1 MSNSNDFLY
10 TKDHEWLDQS
20 GGDIITV
27 GITDHAQQNLGD
39 IVFVELPEVGESVEE
54 SDPIGS
60 IESVKAVSE
69 IFTPVKGVITEVNKE
84 LTYAPDIINTS
95 PFKDGWIVKIKID
108 PPQDLSEELMDFGT
122 YQEFIEE

>member
-108 PPQDLSEELMDFGT
+108 PQDLSEELMDFGT

>member
-69 IFTPVKGVITEVNKE
+69 ILTPVKGVITEVNKE

-108 PPQDLSEELMDFGT
+108 PKDLSEELMDFGT